1 MKTYITDELSQ
12 NTTGQLE
19 VQGTEAKHKQQYED
33 DEGDLGSLGGSLLLF
48 NRGGGHLVLT
58 EKFSHY
64 TINKYKSITQL
75 SQCAD
80 HTLSVTPHTWGGHNN
95 SPSKA

>member
-48 NRGGGHLVLT
+48 N
-58 EKFSHY
+58 
-64 TINKYKSITQL
+64 
-75 SQCAD
+75 
-80 HTLSVTPHTWGGHNN
+80 
-95 SPSKA
+95 

>member
-1 MKTYITDELSQ
+1 VKTYITDELSQ

-48 NRGGGHLVLT
+48 N
-58 EKFSHY
+58 
-64 TINKYKSITQL
+64 
-75 SQCAD
+75 
-80 HTLSVTPHTWGGHNN
+80 
-95 SPSKA
+95 

>member
-1 MKTYITDELSQ
+1 MKTYITDDISQ
-12 NTTGQLE
+12 KTTSHPE

-33 DEGDLGSLGGSLLLF
+33 DEGDLGSLGGLGRFLNL
-48 NRGGGHLVLT
+48 GGGHLVLT